1 LKNNKYDGWMM
12 AKTYLML
19 SHHHIFISSSIFQEK
34 WDGKREYFKNK
45 YNKNDN
51 QPTPSLINNANSNAY
66 RPPEYTINSSDLKE
80 QSPTPPPNKPY
91 NPFEDV

>member
-1 LKNNKYDGWMM
+1 MIIFISSY
-12 AKTYLML
+12 TSFY
-19 SHHHIFISSSIFQEK
+19 HIFISFHLIFSQEK

-45 YNKNDN
+45 YNKKNDN